1 MIALPDV
8 FVEHEGIYLL
18 SHSIGLPARGAR
30 DAAADYFEVWE
41 SDTSQAWPQWLGAI
55 DGFREALSRLIGGQ
69 PASIC
74 PQSNVSSALSK
85 MLGALRQSFDAPT
98 ILLTEDAFPSLG
110 YVCEHAGYV
119 VRYIAAD
126 LDATDPAVWKSALSA
141 DVDIVLI
148 THVHSNTG
156 EQIPVADIAGIARR
170 QGVLSIVDV
179 AQSVGVLPV
188 DVGAWDVDVVVGS
201 CVKWL
206 SGGPGA
212 GWLWVRPDLIERCTP
227 VDVGWFS
234 HDDPFEF
241 DIHDFR
247 YAGDALR
254 FWGGTPTVL
263 PFVIARHSIDAIRN
277 LVSTSSG
284 NTTWRWSISSP
295 MHWAIES
302 SVLFGRNG
310 AVARASSGPAR
321 ALSRCCRGRASPS
334 TNAVVR
340 SGHRPTFIRT
350 RVTSRHS
357 WPRCARCVDVP
368 TRGQVASRSW
378 VSGRRRM

>member
-1 MIALPDV
+1 MPGPESCVD
-8 FVEHEGIYLL
+8 HEGIYLL
-18 SHSIGLPARGAR
+18 SHSIGLPVRGAR
-30 DAAADYFEVWE
+30 DAAGGYFEVWE
-41 SDTSQAWPQWLGAI
+41 SDSAQAWPQWLEAI
-55 DGFREALSRLIGGQ
+55 DGFRQELSQLIGGQ

-74 PQSNVSSALSK
+74 PQSNVSSGLSK
-85 MLGALRQSFDAPT
+85 MLGALRESFDSPT

-110 YVCEHAGYV
+110 YVCQHAGYE

-126 LDATDPAVWKSALSA
+126 HDATDPAVWQAALTT
-141 DVDIVLI
+141 DVDIVLV

-156 EQIPVADIAGIARR
+156 EQIPVAEVAALARANAT
-170 QGVLSIVDV
+170 LSIVDV

-241 DIHDFR
+241 DIHTFR
-247 YAGDALR
+247 YADDALR

-263 PFVIARHSIDAIRN
+263 PFVIAEHSINVIRSLGVDVIRKHNLAMVDQLVDALGDSVLSPHRPGQRSGTCIIRANEGAVEMLSEQGIAVDERRGAIR
-277 LVSTSSG
+277 VSPHLHTSEDD
-284 NTTWRWSISSP
+284 
-295 MHWAIES
+295 IET
-302 SVLFGRNG
+302 LLGALGRSE
-310 AVARASSGPAR
+310 R
-321 ALSRCCRGRASPS
+321 
-334 TNAVVR
+334 
-340 SGHRPTFIRT
+340 
-350 RVTSRHS
+350 
-357 WPRCARCVDVP
+357 
-368 TRGQVASRSW
+368 
-378 VSGRRRM
+378 

>member
-30 DAAADYFEVWE
+30 AAAADYFEVWE

-188 DVGAWDVDVVVGS
+188 DVGAWDIDVVVGS

-263 PFVIARHSIDAIRN
+263 PFVIARQSIDAIRN
-277 LVSTSSG
+277 LGVDVIRQHNLAMVDLLADALGDRVLSPVRPERRSG
-284 NTTWRWSISSP
+284 TCVIR
-295 MHWAIES
+295 AGE
-302 SVLFGRNG
+302 G
-310 AVARASSGPAR
+310 AVEV
-321 ALSRCCRGRASPS
+321 LSRQGIAVDQRRGAIRASP
-334 TNAVVR
+334 
-340 SGHRPTFIRT
+340 HIH
-350 RVTSRHS
+350 TSEGDI
-357 WPRCARCVDVP
+357 A
-368 TRGQVASRSW
+368 TLVAALRAL
-378 VSGRRRM
+378 R

>member
-1 MIALPDV
+1 VIALPDV
-8 FVEHEGIYLL
+8 FVDNEGIYLL

-41 SDTSQAWPQWLGAI
+41 SDTSHAWPQWLGAI
-55 DGFREALSRLIGGQ
+55 DGFRETLSRLIGGQ
-69 PASIC
+69 SASIC

-85 MLGALRQSFDAPT
+85 MLGALHQSFDAPT

-126 LDATDPAVWKSALSA
+126 LDATDPAVWKSALTA

-156 EQIPVADIAGIARR
+156 EQIPVADIAGIAHR

-212 GWLWVRPDLIERCTP
+212 GWLWV
-227 VDVGWFS
+227 
-234 HDDPFEF
+234 
-241 DIHDFR
+241 HDFR

-263 PFVIARHSIDAIRN
+263 PFVIARHSIDAIRSVGVDVIRQHN
-277 LVSTSSG
+277 LAMVDQLVDALGDRVLSPVRPERRSG
-284 NTTWRWSISSP
+284 TCVIR
-295 MHWAIES
+295 AGE
-302 SVLFGRNG
+302 G
-310 AVARASSGPAR
+310 AVEVLSGQGIAVDQR
-321 ALSRCCRGRASPS
+321 RGAIRASPHIH
-334 TNAVVR
+334 TNEGDIETLVAALLA
-340 SGHRPTFIRT
+340 
-350 RVTSRHS
+350 RH
-357 WPRCARCVDVP
+357 
-368 TRGQVASRSW
+368 
-378 VSGRRRM
+378 

>member
-1 MIALPDV
+1 MRAPEP
-8 FVEHEGIYLL
+8 FVEQEGIYLL
-18 SHSIGLPARGAR
+18 SHSIGLPVRGAR
-30 DAAADYFEVWE
+30 DAAAGYFEVWE
-41 SDTSQAWPQWLGAI
+41 SDTAQAWPQWLEAI
-55 DGFREALSRLIGGQ
+55 GRFRQELSRLIGGQ

-74 PQSNVSSALSK
+74 PQSNVSSGLSK
-85 MLGALRQSFDAPT
+85 MLGALVQSFDSPT

-110 YVCEHAGYV
+110 YVCEHAGYE

-126 LDATDPAVWKSALSA
+126 HDATDPAVWKTALTA

-156 EQIPVADIAGIARR
+156 EQIPVVEVATLARANAT
-170 QGVLSIVDV
+170 LSIVDV

-188 DVGAWDVDVVVGS
+188 DVDAWDVDVVLGS

-241 DIHDFR
+241 NIHDFR
-247 YAGDALR
+247 YADDALR

-263 PFVIARHSIDAIRN
+263 PFVIAEHSINVVRGIGVDVIRQHNLAMVDQLVDALGGLVLSPARPDQRSGTCIIR
-277 LVSTSSG
+277 V
-284 NTTWRWSISSP
+284 
-295 MHWAIES
+295 ED
-302 SVLFGRNG
+302 G
-310 AVARASSGPAR
+310 AVEM
-321 ALSRCCRGRASPS
+321 LSEQGIAVDQRRGAIRASPHIH
-334 TNAVVR
+334 TTEDDIETFLVALR
-340 SGHRPTFIRT
+340 S
-350 RVTSRHS
+350 
-357 WPRCARCVDVP
+357 
-368 TRGQVASRSW
+368 
-378 VSGRRRM
+378 